1 MAQSQDETLSN
12 IRRYVAKA
20 RELEEEQMD
29 VDASGTEAR
38 LENTVKELEA
48 RVQEQRAALERV

>member
-12 IRRYVAKA
+12 IRQYLEKA
-20 RELEEEQMD
+20 RELQEEQMD

-38 LENTVKELEA
+38 LEITVKELEA